1 MTKQDKAH
9 TELPWTEL
17 PWVVQEHGDGTG
29 IVRQAKTNQMVAQA
43 VFDDAAFIVTA
54 CNEHYE
60 NKALISVLCTAL
72 EAARPLVDEYQNEVA
87 TIDEVGKVELVIM
100 AIDAAL
106 RKAGA
111 G

>member
-9 TELPWTEL
+9 TELPWTAEL
-17 PWVVQEHGDGTG
+17 QAARPCDYYVAKDADGNH
-29 IVRQAKTNQMVAQA
+29 VCSFASLE
-43 VFDDAAFIVTA
+43 DAAFIVTA

-60 NKALISVLCTAL
+60 TKALIA
-72 EAARPLVDEYQNEVA
+72 
-87 TIDEVGKVELVIM
+87 ELVGVLEDIVENSPEDEGGIYCEQV
-100 AIDAAL
+100 ALAAL